1 MGSVGQKGRQPLG
14 AEGGEKVSKKKRYE
28 APRII
33 EEKSFETHAI
43 ACNKIPGIGDP
54 NYCGPVW
61 SGLSGKNTPGCKMSD
76 LSRSS

>member
-1 MGSVGQKGRQPLG
+1 M
-14 AEGGEKVSKKKRYE
+14 SKKTYE
-28 APRII
+28 APKIV

-61 SGLSGKNTPGCKMSD
+61 IGKQAGGGPCCKKND